1 MAIGYSI
8 GAEHGAGVCKFVR
21 DEYRGIIDDEQLK
34 YDAEEICTVLKQKYP
49 STDISFLIKE
59 AL

>member
-1 MAIGYSI
+1 MEQECVNLSGIVWDG
-8 GAEHGAGVCKFVR
+8 
-21 DEYRGIIDDEQLK
+21 YRGIIDDEQLK
-34 YDAEEICTVLKQKYP
+34 YDAEGICTVLKQKYP